1 MNASATTAANGT
13 TTTSGKVTVTT
24 ATNGTLNY
32 VSGSTQLFT
41 VDGQLIKALPDGV
54 TTSTGVNAGS
64 LAGSTREF
72 LQFQAKVNCVTPPK
86 EIKVCELSTKKVI
99 TIKEDQF
106 DSAKHSKDLS
116 KCETVTPPVTPPT
129 ELANT
134 GPGQVAGIVAATVV
148 AATAGANFV
157 LRRRAARQ

>member
-1 MNASATTAANGT
+1 MTATGSNGSGT
-13 TTTSGKVTVTT
+13 TTASGT
-24 ATNGTLNY
+24 ATVSVPSGASLSY
-32 VSGSTQLFT
+32 VAGSTQVINYNDHSVIATL
-41 VDGQLIKALPDGV
+41 DDNI
-54 TTSTGVNAGS
+54 TTSKGTSAGN
-64 LAGSTREF
+64 LAGSTNEWV
-72 LQFQAKVNCVTPPK
+72 QYKAKVSCVTPPK
-86 EIKVCELSTKKVI
+86 EIQVCELSTKKVI
-99 TIKEDQF
+99 TINEDQF